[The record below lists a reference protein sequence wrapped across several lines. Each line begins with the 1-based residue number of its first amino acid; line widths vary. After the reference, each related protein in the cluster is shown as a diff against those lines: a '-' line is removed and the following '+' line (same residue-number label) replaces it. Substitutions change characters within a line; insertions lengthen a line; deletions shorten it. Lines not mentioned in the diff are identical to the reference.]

1 MCWWSEGLLFQL
13 VVATIGSITTI
24 NVSEIGTFRVFYW
37 ERYTSFLSNMCQP
50 LGNLIQTLFICRGK
64 TSCELKSV
72 DQSRALLYI
81 DVDKW
86 GSRFGVNS
94 INPDDPIS
102 NLIIK
107 SLSHLFKSAL
117 INVSTL
123 TVGQMTYIQGVVH
136 SVNSFWVLLQ
146 HRRVSSGKPPV
157 YSLCSRRV
165 GRDHKRSKE
174 SKHRANVHQTR
185 LQRIFFYQKECLESL
200 EVQTTCGDGALW

>member
-1 MCWWSEGLLFQL
+1 M
-13 VVATIGSITTI
+13 ATIDSIITI
-24 NVSEIGTFRVFYW
+24 NVSEIGTFRVFYR

-72 DQSRALLYI
+72 DQSRARLYI

-107 SLSHLFKSAL
+107 SLSRLFRSEK
-117 INVSTL
+117 
-123 TVGQMTYIQGVVH
+123 
-136 SVNSFWVLLQ
+136 LQ
-146 HRRVSSGKPPV
+146 SCTNQCFYTNNGSNDICTRG
-157 YSLCSRRV
+157 CS
-165 GRDHKRSKE
+165 
-174 SKHRANVHQTR
+174 
-185 LQRIFFYQKECLESL
+185 
-200 EVQTTCGDGALW
+200 